1 MNGAFLR
8 SGLDWENHENPTGGG
23 GVDDFIS
30 WVAAGLQICSDDA
43 RPPQPLRNVRTMNRD
58 RRYQKHV
65 LAGVAFGTLAL
76 GGPAA
81 AADMTL
87 NKNLALKAPVY
98 KAVYDWTGFYIGAH
112 SGYGGGK
119 SNAVLSDP
127 VITTTDNRFGGIIG
141 GVQAGYNVRLPS
153 GLLLGV
159 EADMTFPSY
168 LLSNFTTSSLTTAR
182 SGISE
187 QWDYTGTARG
197 RIGYTSGPW
206 LAYATGGLAWAGER
220 FLNTPAIGDDE
231 KHINLRLGWAAG
243 AGVEYAFAPHWSVRL
258 EYLYSQFDRA
268 NVRFPSGIQYNS
280 SLDFQQIRIGLNRKV
295 DWPGSPGWTPKTAL
309 TDAESDR
316 WEIHG
321 QTTYLPQGYPSFR
334 APYSGPNSLTPAAQ
348 AQATWSNSLFL
359 NARLWEGGEVYYN
372 PELLQGFGL
381 NDTVGAAGFP
391 SGEAQKS
398 NFPYPHYNTS
408 RLFLRQTFG
417 FGGEQEELAS
427 GPTQLGGKVDV
438 SRLTVQA
445 GKFSVVDVFDGNAYA
460 KDTRKDFMNWSI
472 WAPGAFDY
480 TADKL
485 GLTYGATAELNQK
498 QWALRGGYFLIDSES
513 NSNNFD
519 TRVFQRGQ
527 YVVELETR
535 YQLFSQPGKLRTI
548 AWLTSANSGSYRD
561 TLNNPAFNLDIS
573 QTRMGRIKYGY
584 VINLEQAV
592 TDDIGLFGR
601 WSWNDGK
608 TEIMAFTD
616 IDASLSLGTSIK
628 GTKWGRPDDVIG
640 LGGAI
645 NALSRDHRDFI
656 AAGGLGVLIGDGALN
671 YRKER
676 ILETYYAYA
685 LTKQLTLTADYQLIT
700 NPAYN
705 ADRGPVHVFSGR
717 FHGEF

>member
-1 MNGAFLR
+1 
-8 SGLDWENHENPTGGG
+8 
-23 GVDDFIS
+23 V
-30 WVAAGLQICSDDA
+30 
-43 RPPQPLRNVRTMNRD
+43 NRD
-58 RRYQKHV
+58 RRLLEHV
-65 LAGVAFGTLAL
+65 LAGAAVGAMTLAN
-76 GGPAA
+76 PAL
-81 AADMTL
+81 AADL
-87 NKNLALKAPVY
+87 PVKAPQFRP
-98 KAVYDWTGFYIGAH
+98 AFDWSGFYIGGH
-112 SGYGGGK
+112 TGYSRGS

-127 VITTTDNRFGGIIG
+127 LLAASSGTFSGVIG

-159 EADMTFPSY
+159 EADLTFPNY
-168 LLSNFTTSSLTTAR
+168 LTSNSIVSRLTTAD
-182 SGISE
+182 SDVTH
-187 QWDYTGTARG
+187 QLDYVGTVRG

-206 LAYATGGLAWAGER
+206 LAYATGGLAYAGER
-220 FLNTPAIGDDE
+220 FLSSPAVGDEE
-231 KHINLRLGWAAG
+231 KDIHRRLGWAAG
-243 AGVEYAFAPHWSVRL
+243 AGLEYGFAPHWSVRL
-258 EYLYSQFDRA
+258 EYLYSQFERA
-268 NVRFPSGIQYNS
+268 NIRFPLGAQYNS
-280 SLDFQQIRIGLNRKV
+280 TLDFQQLRIGLNRKV
-295 DWPGSPGWTPKTAL
+295 DWPGSSSWSPKNNLKTDL
-309 TDAESDR
+309 TDPESNR

-334 APYSGPNSLTPAAQ
+334 APYTGTNSFTPAPQ

-427 GPTQLGGKVDV
+427 SALQLAGKVDV

-445 GKFSVVDVFDGNAYA
+445 GKFAVIDVFDGNAYA
-460 KDTRKDFMNWSI
+460 KDARKDFINWSM
-472 WAPGAFDY
+472 WAPGAMDY
-480 TADKL
+480 SADKV
-485 GLTYGATAELNQK
+485 GLSYGATAELNQK
-498 QWALRGGYFLIDSES
+498 QWALRGGYFLMQSVS
-513 NSNNFD
+513 NSSSFD
-519 TRVFQRGQ
+519 TNIPQRGM
-527 YVVELETR
+527 YIAELETR
-535 YQLFSQPGKLRTI
+535 YTLFSQPGKLRTI
-548 AWLTSANSGSYRD
+548 AWFNSANSGSYRD

-584 VINLEQAV
+584 VASLEQAV

-616 IDASLSLGTSIK
+616 IDASLSMGTSIK

-645 NALSRDHRDFI
+645 NSLSRDHRDFI

-671 YRKER
+671 YRRER
-676 ILETYYAYA
+676 ILETYYAFA
-685 LTKQLTLTADYQLIT
+685 LNKALTLTADYQLIT

>member
-1 MNGAFLR
+1 MSCYRR
-8 SGLDWENHENPTGGG
+8 S
-23 GVDDFIS
+23 
-30 WVAAGLQICSDDA
+30 LQ
-43 RPPQPLRNVRTMNRD
+43 
-58 RRYQKHV
+58 YV
-65 LAGVAFGTLAL
+65 LAGAAVGAITL
-76 GGPAA
+76 GGPVA
-81 AADMTL
+81 AADL
-87 NKNLALKAPVY
+87 PVKAPQY
-98 KAVYDWTGFYIGAH
+98 RPAFDWSGFYIGGH
-112 SGYGGGK
+112 TGYSRG
-119 SNAVLSDP
+119 SSSAVLSDP
-127 VITTTDNRFGGIIG
+127 QVAASSGNFSGVMG
-141 GVQAGYNVRLPS
+141 GVQAGYNVLMPS

-159 EADMTFPSY
+159 EADLTFSNYLPSNY
-168 LLSNFTTSSLTTAR
+168 IISRLITAG
-182 SGISE
+182 SDVTH
-187 QWDYTGTARG
+187 QLDYTGTARG
-197 RIGYTSGPW
+197 RIGYAHGPW
-206 LAYATGGLAWAGER
+206 LAYATGGLALAGDR
-220 FLNTPAIGDDE
+220 FLSTPAVGDEE
-231 KHINLRLGWAAG
+231 KHISRRLGWAAG

-258 EYLYSQFDRA
+258 EYLYSQFERA
-268 NVRFPSGIQYNS
+268 DVRFPSGAQYS
-280 SLDFQQIRIGLNRKV
+280 STLDFQQLRIGLNRKV
-295 DWPGSPGWTPKTAL
+295 DWPGSKNWTPKTDI
-309 TDAESDR
+309 TDPESNR

-334 APYSGPNSLTPAAQ
+334 APYTGTNSLTPAPQ
-348 AQATWSNSLFL
+348 VQATWSNSLFL

-381 NDTVGAAGFP
+381 NDTVGAGGFP
-391 SGEAQKS
+391 NGEAQKS

-445 GKFSVVDVFDGNAYA
+445 GKFAVIDIFDGNAYA
-460 KDTRKDFMNWSI
+460 KDTRKDFMNWSM
-472 WAPGAFDY
+472 WAPGAMDY
-480 TADKL
+480 SADKV

-498 QWALRGGYFLIDSES
+498 QWALRSGYFLMQSVS
-513 NSNNFD
+513 NSNSFD
-519 TRVFQRGQ
+519 NKVFQRGT
-527 YVVELETR
+527 YLVELETR
-535 YQLFSQPGKLRTI
+535 YSLFSQPGKLRTI
-548 AWLTSANSGSYRD
+548 AWFNSANSGSYRE
-561 TLNNPAFNLDIS
+561 TLNNPAFDLDIAL
-573 QTRMGRIKYGY
+573 TRRGRIKYGY
-584 VINLEQAV
+584 VINVEQAV

-640 LGGAI
+640 IGGAI
-645 NALSRDHRDFI
+645 NSLSRDHRDFI

-671 YRKER
+671 YRRER